1 MITLKEEMVLRHL
14 TREKHIF
21 FCMLVIVP
29 LAGELNFYPF
39 NDAFRVS
46 FGTPTFF
53 FFLLLLRKIHPVVSG
68 VVVGFLVVEFRIG
81 LDLLF
86 RSQELADAFQTR
98 YPTFFYYVT
107 FALIFYLAKVNR
119 FHHKPV
125 FIGLLGI
132 VAEVSASIA
141 ELTFQYIALASVFTL
156 GDLHKISVIAIF
168 RSFFVVG
175 FFNLM
180 RLYQTKMKEA
190 QMRKQNLHLLMVT
203 SNLYVEAFQL
213 KKTLQSTEE
222 VTKASYQLYRQ
233 LKDYSTVSP
242 LGFPEELCQTALKI
256 AGEIHEIKKDN
267 QRVFAGLSKLISD
280 EQFAEYMDVSELMA
294 IIVQVNQKYAESL
307 GKNIRFVLDI
317 EDRHAHYHAYSIL
330 SIVNHI
336 VENAIEA
343 IKDTGIITLSVSK
356 QHSWILFRIGD
367 NGPGIPQKHLH
378 LIYKPGFTSKYD
390 RDGNPS
396 TGIGLSYVKEMIAGL
411 EGEVTLQTKPQV
423 NGTVFTVRLP
433 EANLV
438 QKKML
443 EK

>member
-1 MITLKEEMVLRHL
+1 MITLKEATVLRHL
-14 TREKHIF
+14 TREKRIF
-21 FCMLVIVP
+21 FSMLVIVP

-68 VVVGFLVVEFRIG
+68 GLVGFLVVEFRIL
-81 LDLLF
+81 LDFLF
-86 RSQELADAFQTR
+86 RAQEFADAFQSR

-107 FALIFYLAKVNR
+107 FALLFYLTKVNR

-125 FIGLLGI
+125 VIGLLGI
-132 VAEVSASIA
+132 LAEVSASLA
-141 ELTFQYIALASVFTL
+141 ELTFQYIAFSSVFTL
-156 GDLHKISVIAIF
+156 SDVHKVIVIAIF

-180 RLYQTKMKEA
+180 NLYQTKIKEA
-190 QMRKQNLHLLMVT
+190 EVRKQNLHLLMVT

-222 VTKASYQLYRQ
+222 VTKSSYHLYRQ
-233 LKDYSTVSP
+233 LKSYSTASP
-242 LGFPEELCQTALKI
+242 LDFPEELCQQALKI

-267 QRVFAGLSKLISD
+267 QRIFAGLSKLISD
-280 EQFAEYMDVSELMA
+280 EQFAEYMDMSELMT
-294 IIVQVNQKYAESL
+294 IIVQVNRKYADSL
-307 GKNIRFVLDI
+307 GKTIRFVLDI
-317 EDRHAHYHAYSIL
+317 EDCHTHYHAYSIL
-330 SIVNHI
+330 SIVNHV

-343 IKDTGIITLSVSK
+343 IEDTGVITLSVSK
-356 QHSWILFRIGD
+356 QHRSVLFRIGD
-367 NGPGIPQKHLH
+367 NGPGIPHKHLH

-396 TGIGLSYVKEMIAGL
+396 TGIGLSYVQEMIAGL
-411 EGEVTLQTKPQV
+411 GGDVNVQTRPHV
-423 NGTVFTVRLP
+423 DGSVFTVRLP

-438 QKKML
+438 RRT
-443 EK
+443 